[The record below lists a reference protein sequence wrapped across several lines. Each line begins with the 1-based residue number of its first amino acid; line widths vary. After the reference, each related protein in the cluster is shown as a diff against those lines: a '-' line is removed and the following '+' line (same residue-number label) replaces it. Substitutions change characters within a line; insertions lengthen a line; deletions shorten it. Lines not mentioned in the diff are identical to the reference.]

1 VSDSLNVLLA
11 DDHAPTRGGVRLSLE
26 GHGFR
31 ICAEA
36 STAQQTIEAARR
48 WRPDVCLI
56 DISMPGGGIEAARV
70 IAKEVPEAAIVMLT
84 VSRTDADIF
93 AALRAGAAG
102 FLLKSAEPDALVAA
116 VRTIPRGRGL
126 ISPEVTRRPITEFAS
141 SAPQPLADPRIDAL
155 TPREREVLT
164 LVARGLSE
172 RRPRARTQRRQDHVA
187 NALSQLDLRSSA
199 GAAVCGRR
207 WGATFPPAIT
217 AATPLFLV
225 ARAVAQ

>member
-1 VSDSLNVLLA
+1 VSSLSPSAVIGLRDTLTGEPRATRVRQLATPTWLSTRAEPVVDRRAAPVPLLPRPSHDSINNLEPAPGPEGLVAATFDLDELA
-11 DDHAPTRGGVRLSLE
+11 
-26 GHGFR
+26 
-31 ICAEA
+31 
-36 STAQQTIEAARR
+36 
-48 WRPDVCLI
+48 
-56 DISMPGGGIEAARV
+56 
-70 IAKEVPEAAIVMLT
+70 
-84 VSRTDADIF
+84 F
-93 AALRAGAAG
+93 AALRASAAG
-102 FLLKSAEPDALVAA
+102 FLLRSAEPDALVAA